1 MSPRFSLLAAALLL
15 AGCSTL
21 PPPAEIPHELAAP
34 TAPGT
39 LPEGVMD
46 RDAAA
51 RLALQRHPQLRAA
64 EAAWRAERAEL
75 RQALSPSNPSLA
87 FGRARIRTTHEG
99 AIETEWENEWGL
111 HLPLAGWLSAWL
123 NQDARRA
130 WGEQQ
135 QQQAQAQWLL
145 QLDQGGRAARRAQ
158 LQAVAAAQLLR
169 EQELAWDAARSA
181 AELARRLYAAGNFS
195 KLQWLRWEQAFAQQQ
210 LALAQA
216 QEQAQAARAQL
227 AQQLGLWTP
236 AELAAL
242 HLPEALPDLPETPP
256 SELPTEA
263 EAVSQRLDLRAAR
276 AGALLRLAQ
285 VGIANAESWLQGL
298 SLGLEASTERGPD
311 AVSRMRRVELEWQL
325 PLFDGGAARREAAKA
340 RAEQTAWQL
349 QAQAQGVRAQLRA
362 AVSAVQHAWDRA
374 NHHRQQLQPLQQQ
387 ISDEMLLRWN
397 GMFEGPFELLQ
408 DAQARLAARRAAIE
422 AQRDYWL
429 AWERVRQ
436 VRWSPI
442 ETVAAPAAAAA
453 APAKT
458 DAH

>member
-1 MSPRFSLLAAALLL
+1 MSSSPYLLAAALLL
-15 AGCSTL
+15 TGCATL
-21 PPPAEIPHELAAP
+21 PPPAEIPHEMAMPATPAAL
-34 TAPGT
+34 TDAALDT
-39 LPEGVMD
+39 
-46 RDAAA
+46 DAAA
-51 RLALQRHPQLRAA
+51 RLALQRHPQLQAL

-75 RQALSPSNPSLA
+75 RPALSPSNPSLVL
-87 FGRARIRTTHEG
+87 GRARTRTTHDG
-99 AIETEWENEWGL
+99 DIETEWENEWGL

-130 WGEQQ
+130 WGQQ
-135 QQQAQAQWLL
+135 QQEQAQAQWLL

-158 LQAVAAAQLLR
+158 LQAVAARQLLR
-169 EQELAWDAARSA
+169 EQELAWDAAQTA

-195 KLQWLRWEQAFAQQQ
+195 RLQWLRWEQAFAQQQ

-216 QEQAQAARAQL
+216 QEQAQAAQTQL

-236 AELAAL
+236 SELAAL
-242 HLPEALPDLPETPP
+242 RLPEALPDVPDAPP
-256 SELPTEA
+256 TDLPTESQA
-263 EAVSQRLDLRAAR
+263 LSQRLDLRAAR
-276 AGALLRLAQ
+276 AGAAWRLAQ
-285 VGIANAESWLQGL
+285 LGVVNAESWLQGL

-374 NHHRQQLQPLQQQ
+374 NHHRTRLQPLQQQ

-442 ETVAAPAAAAA
+442 DTVVTPAGATA
-453 APAKT
+453 APAKA